1 MHLLNHLLISVV
13 KCLIKL
19 SFLSIFYFLIL
30 KRSVIAYHKRRLRFF
45 LFNLSFIQINN
56 VYVIN
61 MINYMQDSLEFR
73 GSLRNTVGIHMRKII
88 YKWSC
93 IRDRRDYKLPVRKT
107 NVCSMPNIASLM
119 RSIPQTAVHPA
130 LRSWFIWP

>member
-1 MHLLNHLLISVV
+1 MCRFFIALVIALVIVV
-13 KCLIKL
+13 KCLFKL
-19 SFLSIFYFLIL
+19 SFLSRLLFSDS
-30 KRSVIAYHKRRLRFF
+30 KRIVIAYHKRRLRF
-45 LFNLSFIQINN
+45 LILAICLLYKS
-56 VYVIN
+56 
-61 MINYMQDSLEFR
+61 MINYIMQDSLEFR
-73 GSLRNTVGIHMRKII
+73 GSLRNTVGVYVRKII

-107 NVCSMPNIASLM
+107 NACSMPNIASLM